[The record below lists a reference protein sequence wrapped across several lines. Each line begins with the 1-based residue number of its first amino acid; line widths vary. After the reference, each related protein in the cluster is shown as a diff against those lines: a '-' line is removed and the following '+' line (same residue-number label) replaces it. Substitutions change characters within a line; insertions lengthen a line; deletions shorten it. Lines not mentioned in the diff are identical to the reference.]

1 MTSSDRK
8 GRRVDWFWRRFRNQ
22 EEALATRRGFAGGD
36 VGINGRS
43 HWIERSHKFFR
54 LRVLRRAKVSI
65 TSDLAFVGFWEIVLR
80 S

>member
-1 MTSSDRK
+1 
-8 GRRVDWFWRRFRNQ
+8 
-22 EEALATRRGFAGGD
+22 
-36 VGINGRS
+36 
-43 HWIERSHKFFR
+43 